1 MGALEVII
9 ASVGGSAVIVGA
21 VAWLIR
27 SLTVHV
33 LSKDLESFK
42 TKLESAAYERQVRFA
57 KLHEHRAS
65 IIAELYSRLVTL
77 HKSAT
82 DFVRWY
88 QSVGN
93 DEKEQHI
100 TRLWS
105 AADDFNT
112 YFEKNR
118 IYFDQGTCDKVVSL
132 NDILSRA
139 CSVLAT
145 FANEREALN
154 ISDQQV
160 FEEWQKASNLF
171 DLDIPKVKQTLE
183 DSFRELL
190 GVDIGK

>member
-1 MGALEVII
+1 MGVLEVII
-9 ASVGGSAVIVGA
+9 ASVGGSAIVVGA

-27 SLTVHV
+27 SLTIHI

-42 TKLESAAYERQVRFA
+42 TKLHSAAYERQVRFA

-77 HKSAT
+77 HNAAT
-82 DFVRWY
+82 NFVRWY
-88 QSVGN
+88 QSVRN
-93 DEKEQHI
+93 EEKEQHI
-100 TRLWS
+100 TRLWT

-118 IYFDQGTCDKVVSL
+118 IYFDQGTCDKIISL
-132 NDILSRA
+132 NDILSKA

-145 FANEREALN
+145 FAHQRDALN
-154 ISDQQV
+154 ISDEQV
-160 FEEWQKASNLF
+160 FEEWRKASSLF
-171 DLDIPKVKQTLE
+171 DEDVPKVKRTLE

-190 GVDIGK
+190 GVDTGE